1 MSDIGAGINQK
12 LLATAG
18 VAAICGTRG
27 YPDALPI
34 NETLPAYTYAIV
46 SDNSEHHMGGFAAL
60 AQARIQF
67 DCFALTRKAANEL
80 GTAIRK
86 AIQGERGT
94 WGGAPER
101 TPGVTSKR
109 SIFSLITRSHKHG
122 DCRQRHGHDDCLRNI
137 DVL

>member
-94 WGGAPER
+94 WGGEHVR
-101 TPGVTSKR
+101 TCHKENE
-109 SIFSLITRSHKHG
+109 FTRYEPPLDGSDAGRYVKT
-122 DCRQRHGHDDCLRNI
+122 I
-137 DVL
+137 DFLVNYKES